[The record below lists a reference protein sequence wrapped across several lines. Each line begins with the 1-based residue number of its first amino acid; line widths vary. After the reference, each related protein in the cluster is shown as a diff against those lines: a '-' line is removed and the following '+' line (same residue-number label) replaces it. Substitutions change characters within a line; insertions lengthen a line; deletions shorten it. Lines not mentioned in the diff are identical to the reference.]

1 MASIMT
7 GMALHGGVLP
17 YGGTFLIFSDYMR
30 PSVRLAALMGA
41 RVIYVYTHDSIGL
54 GEDGPT
60 HQPIEQL
67 SSLRAIPGLTVV
79 RPADANET
87 AVAWKLAVDLPAGPV
102 ALILTRQKL
111 PFIDRSKYGAAEGLM
126 QGAYVLAD
134 PPGDAEPRVV
144 LMASGS
150 EVQLVV
156 AAQTQLA
163 ARGVAARVV
172 SMPSMEVFERQPA
185 AYQDAVLPPG
195 VPRVAIEAA
204 QPMSWYRWVGLSGAA
219 IGLHRFGASSPY
231 ERIYKE
237 LGITADAVVDAAL
250 HVTSV

>member
-1 MASIMT
+1 
-7 GMALHGGVLP
+7 
-17 YGGTFLIFSDYMR
+17 
-30 PSVRLAALMGA
+30 
-41 RVIYVYTHDSIGL
+41 IGL
-54 GEDGPT
+54 GEDGT
-60 HQPIEQL
+60 TQQPFEQL
-67 SSLRAIPGLTVV
+67 SSLRAIPGLTLV

-134 PPGDAEPRVV
+134 PPGNANPRVV

-163 ARGVAARVV
+163 A
-172 SMPSMEVFERQPA
+172 
-185 AYQDAVLPPG
+185 
-195 VPRVAIEAA
+195 
-204 QPMSWYRWVGLSGAA
+204 
-219 IGLHRFGASSPY
+219 
-231 ERIYKE
+231 
-237 LGITADAVVDAAL
+237 
-250 HVTSV
+250 